1 MKRQENW
8 NAAQKIL
15 WTFCP
20 RHLVLQSQ
28 KCIVGIYCFFPTKPY
43 HHHQKWREKLRVW
56 WTLLGLKNF
65 SLLLSYCQ
73 LLSPIIPYC
82 PQLSRFAFYC
92 PRLSLIVPNCPLLSS
107 ILPYCP
113 LLSSILPYCP
123 FFSLLLPSSPLINII
138 SLFCPFVKMHH
149 EELLNWKENHFHR
162 QKNNEN
168 QHRSETG
175 R

>member
-1 MKRQENW
+1 MWDILRNLQKPWAILSNFEKSWEILRILEKKKMKWMIN
-8 NAAQKIL
+8 NAASHLIQ
-15 WTFCP
+15 THFA

-65 SLLLSYCQ
+65 SLVLSYCQ

-82 PQLSRFAFYC
+82 PLFSFDVPYYPIMSKILLYCPILSRIVLYYRRF
-92 PRLSLIVPNCPLLSS
+92 SLIVPNS
-107 ILPYCP
+107 P

-123 FFSLLLPSSPLINII
+123 FFSLN
-138 SLFCPFVKMHH
+138 
-149 EELLNWKENHFHR
+149 
-162 QKNNEN
+162 
-168 QHRSETG
+168 
-175 R
+175 

>member
-56 WTLLGLKNF
+56 WTLLGLTNF
-65 SLLLSYCQ
+65 SLVLSYCQ

-82 PQLSRFAFYC
+82 PLFSFIVTYFSLLSPILLYCPILSWIVLYCSRF
-92 PRLSLIVPNCPLLSS
+92 SLIVPNS
-107 ILPYCP
+107 P

-123 FFSLLLPSSPLINII
+123 FFSLN
-138 SLFCPFVKMHH
+138 
-149 EELLNWKENHFHR
+149 
-162 QKNNEN
+162 
-168 QHRSETG
+168 
-175 R
+175 

>member
-56 WTLLGLKNF
+56 WTLLGLMNF
-65 SLLLSYCQ
+65 SLVLSYCQ
-73 LLSPIIPYC
+73 LLSPIIPYFPLLSLIFPNFPRLSC
-82 PQLSRFAFYC
+82 IFPYYPQLSFNVLNSPLLSPILPCCLQF
-92 PRLSLIVPNCPLLSS
+92 SLIVPSS
-107 ILPYCP
+107 ALIDL
-113 LLSSILPYCP
+113 I
-123 FFSLLLPSSPLINII
+123 SP
-138 SLFCPFVKMHH
+138 FCPYVKMQH
-149 EELLNWKENHFHR
+149 E
-162 QKNNEN
+162 
-168 QHRSETG
+168 
-175 R
+175 